1 MASKHVSGLAGHA
14 GVEGADNLVHSTGSD
29 DSIAVL
35 IPIMGES
42 LGR

>member
-1 MASKHVSGLAGHA
+1 MASKHIGGLAGHA
-14 GVEGADNLVHSTGSD
+14 DVEGSDDLVHSTGSD

-35 IPIMGES
+35 VPIMGES